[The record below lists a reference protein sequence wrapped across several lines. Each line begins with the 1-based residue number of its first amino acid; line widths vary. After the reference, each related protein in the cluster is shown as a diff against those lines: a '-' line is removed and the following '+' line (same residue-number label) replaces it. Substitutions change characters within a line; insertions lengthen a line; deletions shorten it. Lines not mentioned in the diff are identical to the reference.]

1 MIEER
6 RSLEKDCEELNE
18 AVRKACMLNLDV
30 FHQEQKKKEAAA
42 WHAAWLE
49 WNISLEET
57 DPQAFSADPGS
68 FSKMSPEST

>member
-18 AVRKACMLNLDV
+18 AVRKAFMLTLEV

-42 WHAAWLE
+42 WQTAWIH
-49 WNISLEET
+49 WNVSLEDS
-57 DPQAFSADPGS
+57 DPQGPATGS
-68 FSKMSPEST
+68 GASSRMGP

>member
-18 AVRKACMLNLDV
+18 AVRKACMLSLSA

-42 WHAAWLE
+42 WQSAWLS
-49 WNISLEET
+49 WNVSLEET
-57 DPQAFSADPGS
+57 DPQAFSPDTGASSKMGPGS
-68 FSKMSPEST
+68 V

>member
-18 AVRKACMLNLDV
+18 AVRKAFMLSLEV

-42 WHAAWLE
+42 WQTAWIH
-49 WNISLEET
+49 WNVSPEDA
-57 DPQAFSADPGS
+57 DPQGPATGNGAS
-68 FSKMSPEST
+68 SKMGP